1 MNQAMHGNAT
11 GNTTGSKSELLR
23 NHFARDEILRV
34 AGAGDALC
42 ARIGERTGYD
52 ALWASGLGISAAHAV
67 PDAGILTMTE
77 LLHAA
82 ATMDKATSL
91 PVIADCDTGFGDVN
105 VVRHMVAS
113 YQHAGIAAICIEDKA
128 FPKRN
133 SFRPGQ
139 QLADPHEFGAK
150 VKAAKEAQTS
160 ESFMVIA
167 RLESFIAGAGLEDA
181 LRRALCY
188 VECGADAILVHSK
201 SRQADEVLGFAD
213 RWNDEAWPTPLVCVP
228 TTYAT
233 VTEKELTDAGYSAV
247 IYANQALRAA
257 MRAITDT
264 LSRIRKHGTSASTED
279 QIAPV
284 QDLLKLIGMDEIER
298 FDGWFTE
305 EVESLRE
312 TARAPDPR
320 TVISSFSSESA
331 EHGGGVGLNGDAPR
345 EAEPTAPLHAAVNG
359 EARAPAPV
367 GGNRGG

>member
-1 MNQAMHGNAT
+1 MNQAVGDV
-11 GNTTGSKSELLR
+11 TGSKSELLR
-23 NHFARDEILRV
+23 NRFARDDEIVKV

-42 ARIGERTGYD
+42 ALIGERTGYD

-82 ATMDKATSL
+82 ATMDQATSL

-105 VVRHMVAS
+105 VVRHMVTS
-113 YQHAGIAAICIEDKA
+113 YQHAGIAAVCIEDKA

-139 QLADPHEFGAK
+139 QLADPAEFGAK
-150 VKAAKEAQTS
+150 VKAAKEAQTN

-181 LRRALCY
+181 IRRALCY

-201 SRQADEVLGFAD
+201 APQADEVLSFAD
-213 RWNDEAWPTPLVCVP
+213 RWKYEAWPTPLVCVP

-233 VTEKELTDAGYSAV
+233 VTEKELSDAGYSAV

-257 MRAITDT
+257 MRAMTNT
-264 LSRIRKHGTSASTED
+264 LSRIRKDGTSASTED

-284 QDLLKLIGMDEIER
+284 QDLLRLIGMEEIER

-305 EVESLRE
+305 YVESLRE
-312 TARAPDPR
+312 RPHPGPHKVTSRSP
-320 TVISSFSSESA
+320 SEPFA
-331 EHGGGVGLNGDAPR
+331 EHRAVVGLNGDGPR
-345 EAEPTAPLHAAVNG
+345 EAEPTAPLHADGDG

-367 GGNRGG
+367 GEGNRGG

>member
-1 MNQAMHGNAT
+1 MNQAVGDV
-11 GNTTGSKSELLR
+11 TGSKSELLR
-23 NHFARDEILRV
+23 NRFTREDEILKV

-42 ARIGERTGYD
+42 ALIGERTGYD

-82 ATMDKATSL
+82 DTMDRATSL

-105 VVRHMVAS
+105 VVRHMVTS
-113 YQHAGIAAICIEDKA
+113 YQHAGIAAVCIEDKA

-139 QLADPHEFGAK
+139 QLADPAEFGAK

-181 LRRALCY
+181 IRRALCY

-201 SRQADEVLGFAD
+201 SPQADEVLSFAD
-213 RWNDEAWPTPLVCVP
+213 RWKYEAWPAPLVCVP

-233 VTEKELTDAGYSAV
+233 VTEKELSDAGYSAV

-257 MRAITDT
+257 MRAMTNT
-264 LSRIRKHGTSASTED
+264 LSRIRKYGTSALTED

-284 QDLLKLIGMDEIER
+284 QDLLELIGMEEIER

-305 EVESLRE
+305 YVESLRE
-312 TARAPDPR
+312 RSHPGPHKVMSR
-320 TVISSFSSESA
+320 SPSEHFA
-331 EHGGGVGLNGDAPR
+331 EQGAGMGLNGDVPR
-345 EAEPTAPLHAAVNG
+345 KAEPTAPLHAVG
-359 EARAPAPV
+359 DSEARAPAPI
-367 GGNRGG
+367 GEGNRGG